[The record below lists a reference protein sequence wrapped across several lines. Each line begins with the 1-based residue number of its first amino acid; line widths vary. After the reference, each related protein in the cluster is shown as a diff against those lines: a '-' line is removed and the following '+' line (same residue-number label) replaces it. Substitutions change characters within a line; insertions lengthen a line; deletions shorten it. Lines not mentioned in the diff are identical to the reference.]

1 MKKLKF
7 LFLLFLSTVLGFLG
21 GCEQTLTLDFP
32 EVTPQMAVY
41 GFLQTEGP
49 IEIFLNRSFPED
61 FEAQSSFE
69 QLQILDAEVEVFEN
83 GESIGTMVYV
93 DTTLDVIRNIPVFT
107 PNSISRRF
115 DTTTTTLGKY
125 LLPGSRAQAGNTYEI
140 RISHPDFPL
149 VSAQTTILYP
159 ATVTIPTI
167 SLNASNEIEI
177 VELET
182 ELVSRSL
189 ATVPIQDDPRQA
201 HFYAMGGSYI
211 AFEDDT
217 ADYVLRRSLKVLGPT
232 ASGLEGS
239 GSSLLVEESWL
250 SDDDWNGGTKSA
262 EFIFETPIPIVE
274 TDTLRQLTIALYSAN
289 VEMWRYLNSFR
300 KQQQSQESI
309 FTDIFPSEPVTLL
322 SNVENG
328 VGIFGCLNQDTFVV
342 PVKR

>member
-7 LFLLFLSTVLGFLG
+7 LSLVFLPAILGFLG
-21 GCEQTLTLDFP
+21 SCEQTLTLDFP

-41 GFLQTEGP
+41 GFIQTEGP

-61 FEAQSSFE
+61 FEAQSNFE

-83 GESIGTMVYV
+83 GESIGTMVYT

-125 LLPGSRAQAGNTYEI
+125 LLPDHTAQAGHTYEI
-140 RISHPDFPL
+140 RVSHPDFPL
-149 VSAQTTILYP
+149 VSAQTTILHP
-159 ATVTIPTI
+159 STFTIPT
-167 SLNASNEIEI
+167 LAFNASNEIEV

-182 ELVSRSL
+182 ELVSRSF
-189 ATVPIQDDPRQA
+189 ATVSIQDDPRQA
-201 HFYAMGGSYI
+201 HFYTMGGSYI

-217 ADYVLRRSLKVLGPT
+217 ADYVLRRPLEVLGPT
-232 ASGLEGS
+232 ASGS

-250 SDDDWNGGTKSA
+250 SDNDWNGETKTA
-262 EFIFETPIPIVE
+262 EFIFETPSPIVE
-274 TDTLRQLTIALYSAN
+274 TDTLRQLTITLYSAN

-300 KQQQSQESI
+300 TQQRSQESI

-328 VGIFGCLNQDTFVV
+328 IGVFGCLNQDTFVV
-342 PVKR
+342 PVEP